1 MVIGGD
7 PPPPPPDEVML
18 IPPPV
23 PLNLMDPPD
32 PFVTMAIISPMNS
45 LNAVQQIINIT
56 NELMNLP

>member
-1 MVIGGD
+1 
-7 PPPPPPDEVML
+7 
-18 IPPPV
+18 
-23 PLNLMDPPD
+23 MDPPD